1 MAAGG
6 LDGGFF
12 VVYTPQGELTPEGYA
27 SAREA
32 ALLRAMAIQRVMAAN
47 SDEIALA
54 TTAADAERLHE
65 AGKRIA
71 YQSIEN
77 SYPLGEDLSLL
88 ETFYKFGV
96 RMAGP
101 VHSKNNQFADS
112 RSEERRVGKEC
123 VSRCKT
129 R

>member
-6 LDGGFF
+6 LDVAFL

-32 ALLRAMAIQRVMAAN
+32 ALLRAMAMQRVMAAN

-77 SYPLGEDLSLL
+77 SYQLGEDLSLH
-88 ETFYKFGV
+88 ETFSKFGV

-101 VHSKNNQFADS
+101 VQSKNNQFA
-112 RSEERRVGKEC
+112 RSEEHTSELQSLMRH
-123 VSRCKT
+123 S
-129 R
+129 

>member
-1 MAAGG
+1 
-6 LDGGFF
+6 
-12 VVYTPQGELTPEGYA
+12 
-27 SAREA
+27 
-32 ALLRAMAIQRVMAAN
+32 MAAN

-54 TTAADAERLHE
+54 TTSADAERLHE

-88 ETFYKFGV
+88 ENFYKFGV

-101 VHSKNNQFADS
+101 VHSKNTQFADS
-112 RSEERRVGKEC
+112 TTDTPSWTRLSPLGKKRGQEMN
-123 VSRCKT
+123 RTCK
-129 R
+129 RLGGIQHYD